1 MYFLGHLRE
10 QIKEEG
16 LLERIKFLWD
26 VFFGLKGYPLKMLD
40 EDKAISES
48 KFETFLQPL
57 WVALVVSNGDGF
69 FFFFCE
75 DYFGGCS
82 IGGCRFSNKVMA
94 DSGF

>member
-1 MYFLGHLRE
+1 MCFLGHLRE
-10 QIKEEG
+10 QSKEEG

-48 KFETFLQPL
+48 KFETFLQPS

-69 FFFFCE
+69 FFFLRIILE
-75 DYFGGCS
+75 VVHSEGVDS
-82 IGGCRFSNKVMA
+82 SDKVMI

>member
-10 QIKEEG
+10 QRKEEG

-40 EDKAISES
+40 EDKEISES
-48 KFETFLQPL
+48 KFETFLQPS

-69 FFFFCE
+69 FFFLRIILE
-75 DYFGGCS
+75 VVQSEGVDS
-82 IGGCRFSNKVMA
+82 SDKVMT